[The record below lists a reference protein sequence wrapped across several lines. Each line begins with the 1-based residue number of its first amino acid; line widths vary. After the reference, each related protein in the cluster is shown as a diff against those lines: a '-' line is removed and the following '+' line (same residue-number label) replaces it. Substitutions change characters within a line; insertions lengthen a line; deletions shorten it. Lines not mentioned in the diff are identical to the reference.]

1 MTINSNTARADIF
14 KEFIKVLKDNLS
26 TSGVQITDQFSDDP
40 VNMPQIVVGTPLLP
54 RIRHGFGTPSRSY
67 IRDGSMAIEIYT
79 TNTPDALK
87 LADDVDNTL
96 ITHQGELGV
105 QNLALGDSDA
115 TPIELGAS
123 QIVTMTIPIT
133 FMFRR

>member
-1 MTINSNTARADIF
+1 MTINSSTSRADIF
-14 KEFIKVLKDNLS
+14 KEFIKVLKDNL
-26 TSGVQITDQFSDDP
+26 TTTGVQITDQFSNDP
-40 VNMPQIVVGTPLLP
+40 VNMPQIVVGSPLMP
-54 RIRHGFGTPSRSY
+54 RIRNGFGTNSNSY

-79 TNTPDALK
+79 TNTPDAIK

-96 ITHQGELGV
+96 ITHQDELGV

-115 TPIELGAS
+115 TPIEMGAS
-123 QIVTMTIPIT
+123 QIVTITIPIT